1 MKRHALLFAALILLL
16 TGIMPTTSTDSQA
29 RTFREFRQ
37 IPKPEGLPDN
47 AERVETI
54 EPVDRELVERGVRE
68 ILGAW
73 NSGQLES
80 LLAEAFVNRQKL
92 ADTLITVVP
101 RDAELDLLSLRSFST
116 LEQYNTAVSQKG
128 RYRVSK
134 VSAVIRMQVIFNDPQ
149 TGYQRLPNTS
159 EFIIEIREPI

>member
-1 MKRHALLFAALILLL
+1 MRRYGLVIATIMVIGSSWLLSLPE
-16 TGIMPTTSTDSQA
+16 GQA

-37 IPKPEGLPDN
+37 IPKPQSLSDS

-73 NSGQLES
+73 NSGQLEN

-101 RDAELDLLSLRSFST
+101 RDAELGLLSLRSFST
-116 LEQYNTAVSQKG
+116 LEQYKTEEPQKG

-149 TGYQRLPNTS
+149 TGYQRLPSTS